1 MAKTVCTLVGVVF
14 ILVGIAGFVKGD
26 LLGAHLS
33 MAHNVVHLASG
44 ALALYLGTKGTLAA
58 AKTFALVFGLVYLAL
73 GVVGFF
79 AGHPGSP
86 HADIPGPSPDDR
98 LLSLLPGTLELGQ
111 MDHII
116 HIAIGALFL
125 IAALATKTSM
135 KRAVD

>member
-33 MAHNVVHLASG
+33 TAHNIVHLVSG
-44 ALALYLGTKGTLAA
+44 ALALYLGTKGTLAS
-58 AKTFALVFGLVYLAL
+58 AKMFALVFGIVYLAL
-73 GVVGFF
+73 GAVGFL
-79 AGHPGSP
+79 AGHHGNTEGV
-86 HADIPGPSPDDR
+86 PGPSPDDR

-116 HIAIGALFL
+116 HIAIGALFI
-125 IAALATKTSM
+125 IAALATRADL